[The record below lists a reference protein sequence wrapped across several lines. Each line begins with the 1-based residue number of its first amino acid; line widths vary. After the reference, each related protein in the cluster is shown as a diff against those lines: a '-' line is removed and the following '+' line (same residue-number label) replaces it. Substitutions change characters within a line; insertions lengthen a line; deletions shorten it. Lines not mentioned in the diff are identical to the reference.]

1 MQIKPV
7 WLQVAERAQTDCGTR
22 TRSRHLGSLSGFIF
36 GVSALGMGAL
46 GVSAPVAFAQDEQTT
61 SETPVYEE
69 IIVTARFRNETVQ
82 DIGGAVSALDNTSI
96 ERAGITDFEDIAAR
110 IPGLNL
116 NDRGPNQNDIGIRGV
131 ANGAQQGLADTGLS
145 GPLVS
150 QFLDDVPL
158 AQSTA
163 SQRDFN
169 LFDFDRV
176 EVLRGPQ
183 PTFFGEGSVGG
194 TIRYATR
201 DPDLNAEQISDSIV
215 KTGLSFTEDG
225 GTNYSVSA
233 ASSLVVVPDKF
244 AIRGVLNYRDD
255 DGFIDNNV
263 LDQNNINDYESVS
276 GRIVA
281 LFEPSDELS
290 VRFMTFIGRDD
301 IGESNAVAAPPFSAD
316 DLISNS
322 PIDGDSEDDFEL
334 YSLKVSYDFGAVT
347 VSSITGLFNRDSS
360 REFLCP
366 ACAAFGAFLPV
377 PITPRTV
384 LEADDRSFTQEIRLV
399 SQTEGPLSF
408 IGGLYYQDTRLNT
421 SNDTDAPEFGDFV
434 VLPAGS
440 DILFEQRARIES
452 EQFSAFVELTYEVAD
467 NLRLIGGVRYVDEE
481 IVNETTLSTLAL
493 GGGPFGLEPPFVLG
507 NLTDFV
513 TGAGLSNV
521 GVFTLDRF
529 LPRGAIEFDVSNDF
543 LLYGSIA
550 TGARNGNLNP
560 SSSAFFASGG
570 DPAVFS
576 DVREFSDDEVLS
588 YEVGVKTRWADGA
601 FTLNVAAFFSEF
613 DDPQVQVSN
622 PFVMVANGPEL
633 EIFGVELESLWR
645 INDNWTVFFSGA
657 YQDTE
662 FQDSQLLSPAT
673 LATGFEF
680 DLAEGNENSNTPEW
694 SYSVGADAAFPISGQ
709 GMLFTGHVSYNYV
722 GQRFSTVTNFP
733 SSRMSSLGILN
744 LRLGVE
750 TDSWSVVA
758 YADNLA
764 NEVEFTSI
772 DGNLGLPLVNANGDL
787 DFFADTFA
795 VNRPRTIGLEANF
808 RF

>member
-1 MQIKPV
+1 MQIKPMRY
-7 WLQVAERAQTDCGTR
+7 LAGL
-22 TRSRHLGSLSGFIF
+22 SLGLGASLAG
-36 GVSALGMGAL
+36 
-46 GVSAPVAFAQDEQTT
+46 AQDASTT
-61 SETPVYEE
+61 GATDNTEVYEE
-69 IIVTARFRNETVQ
+69 IVVTARFRSETVQ
-82 DIGGAVSALDNTSI
+82 DIGGAVSALDDSAI

-150 QFLDDVPL
+150 QFIDDIPI
-158 AQSTA
+158 AQSTS

-201 DPDLNAEQISDSIV
+201 NPELDAETISDSII

-233 ASSLVVVPDKF
+233 ASSFVLVPEKF
-244 AIRGVLNYRDD
+244 AIRAVLNYRDD
-255 DGFIDNNV
+255 DGFIDNPV
-263 LDQNNINDYESVS
+263 LDQNDINDYESVS

-281 LFEPSDELS
+281 LFQPSDELS

-301 IGESNAVAAPPFSAD
+301 IGESNAVSGPPISPG
-316 DLISNS
+316 DLTSNL
-322 PIDGDSEDDFEL
+322 PIDGDGEDDFEL
-334 YSLKVSYDFGAVT
+334 YTLKLDYDFGAVT
-347 VSSITGLFNRDSS
+347 VSSITGLFNRDSA
-360 REFLCP
+360 REFFCP

-377 PITPRTV
+377 PITPTSV
-384 LEADDRSFTQEIRLV
+384 IDADDRSFTQELRVV
-399 SQTEGPLSF
+399 SQTDGPLSF
-408 IGGLYYQDTRLNT
+408 IGGLYYQDTRLIT
-421 SNDTDAPEFGDFV
+421 SNDTAAPEFGDFV
-434 VLPAGS
+434 VAPVGS
-440 DILFEQRARIES
+440 DILFEQHARIES
-452 EQFSAFVELTYEVAD
+452 EQFSAFVELTYEIAD

-481 IVNETTLSTLAL
+481 IVNETTISTLAL

-513 TGAGLSNV
+513 LAANLSNE
-521 GVFTLDRF
+521 GVFTLDKF
-529 LPRGAIEFDVSNDF
+529 LPRGAIEFDLSNDV
-543 LLYGSIA
+543 LLYGSVA

-560 SSSAFFASGG
+560 SSSAFFASNG
-570 DPAVFS
+570 DPTIFS
-576 DVREFSDDEVLS
+576 DVRTFSDDEVLS
-588 YEVGVKTRWADGA
+588 FEVGAKTRWADGA
-601 FTLNVAAFFSEF
+601 FTLNVAAFFSNFE
-613 DDPQVQVSN
+613 DPQVQVSN

-633 EIFGVELESLWR
+633 DIFGIELESLWR
-645 INDNWTVFFSGA
+645 VNQHVSVFFSGA

-662 FQDSQLLSPAT
+662 FQDSQLLSPGT
-673 LATGFEF
+673 LATGFAF

-694 SYSVGADAAFPISGQ
+694 SYSVGADLAFPLSGQ

-722 GQRFSTVTNFP
+722 GSRFSTVTNFP
-733 SSRMSSLGILN
+733 SSRMPSLGILN
-744 LRLGVE
+744 LRLGV
-750 TDSWSVVA
+750 DADRWSVTA
-758 YADNLA
+758 FASNLA
-764 NEVEFTSI
+764 NEIEFTSI
-772 DGNLGLPLVNANGDL
+772 DGDLGLPFVNADGDL

-795 VNRPRTIGLEANF
+795 VNRPRTIGVEASF

>member
-1 MQIKPV
+1 MQIKPEC
-7 WLQVAERAQTDCGTR
+7 LQAADGSQAGCNTRRQRWRLCPLSVLVLGLCASVASAQDAQTTND
-22 TRSRHLGSLSGFIF
+22 
-36 GVSALGMGAL
+36 
-46 GVSAPVAFAQDEQTT
+46 
-61 SETPVYEE
+61 TPVYEE
-69 IIVTARFRNETVQ
+69 IVVTARFRNETVQ
-82 DIGGAVSALDNTSI
+82 DIGGAVSALDNSLI
-96 ERAGITDFEDIAAR
+96 ERAGVTDFEDIAAR

-116 NDRGPNQNDIGIRGV
+116 NDRGPNQNDVGIRGV
-131 ANGAQQGLADTGLS
+131 ANGAMQGLADTGLS

-150 QFLDDVPL
+150 QFIDDLPI

-201 DPDLNAEQISDSIV
+201 DPNLSADGFSDSIV
-215 KTGLSFTEDG
+215 KTGVSFTEDG
-225 GTNYSVSA
+225 GTNFSVSA
-233 ASSLVVVPDKF
+233 ATSLAIVPDKF
-244 AIRGVLNYRDD
+244 AIRAVLNYRDD
-255 DGFIDNNV
+255 DGFIDNSA

-281 LFEPSDELS
+281 LFEPNDALS
-290 VRFMTFIGRDD
+290 VRLMTFIGRDD
-301 IGESNAVAAPPFSAD
+301 IGESNAVAAPIFAAAD
-316 DLISNS
+316 DLISDS
-322 PIDGDSEDDFEL
+322 LVDGDSEDDFEL
-334 YSLKVSYDFGAVT
+334 YTLKISYDFGAVT

-366 ACAAFGAFLPV
+366 GCRAFGAFLPIP
-377 PITPRTV
+377 PITPRTL
-384 LEADDRSFTQEIRLV
+384 LENDDRSFTQEIRVV

-434 VLPAGS
+434 VMPVGS

-452 EQFSAFVELTYEVAD
+452 EQFSAFVELTYELAD

-521 GVFTLDRF
+521 GVFTLDKF
-529 LPRGAIEFDVSNDF
+529 LPRGALEYDLSNDV
-543 LLYGSIA
+543 LLYGSVS

-576 DVREFSDDEVLS
+576 AVRAFSDDEVLS
-588 YEVGVKTRWADGA
+588 YEIGAKTRWADGA
-601 FTLNVAAFFSEF
+601 VTLNVAAFFTEF
-613 DDPQVQVSN
+613 EDPQVQVSN
-622 PFVMVANGPEL
+622 PFVMVANGPDL
-633 EIFGVELESLWR
+633 DIFGIELESLWR
-645 INDNWTVFFSGA
+645 VNENWTVFFSGA

-680 DLAEGNENSNTPEW
+680 DLSEGNENSNTPEW
-694 SYSVGADAAFPISGQ
+694 SYSVGADAAFPIAEQ
-709 GMLFTGHVSYNYV
+709 GLLFTGHVSYNFV
-722 GQRFSTVTNFP
+722 GSRFSTVTNFP

-744 LRLGVE
+744 LRLGLE
-750 TDSWSVVA
+750 ADKWSVVA
-758 YADNLA
+758 FADNLA
-764 NEVEFTSI
+764 NEIEFTSI
-772 DGNLGLPLVNANGDL
+772 DGNLGLPLVDANGDL

-795 VNRPRTIGLEANF
+795 VNRPRTIGIEANF